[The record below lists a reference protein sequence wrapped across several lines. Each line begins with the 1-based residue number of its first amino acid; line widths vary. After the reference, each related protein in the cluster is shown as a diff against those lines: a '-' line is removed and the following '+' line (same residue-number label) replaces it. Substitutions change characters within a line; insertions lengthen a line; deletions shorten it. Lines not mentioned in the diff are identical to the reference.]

1 MSENIKKSSKVEA
14 SEVKMKPLTKAE
26 LMVKFKA
33 LEERSDKLVE
43 ENQTLRV
50 RLTSLESSK
59 QQIAKETI
67 ENETQTIEID
77 ADNEIEESFN
87 CKTCGFEADDI
98 YDLDAHWFSTKCGD
112 SLIACH
118 FCEMNFQTKS
128 DLMKHRK
135 HNHPEKVNICQ
146 NFLGVGC
153 NLGEDACWFSHKTTT
168 INRTHICRILN
179 AQIVTNILE
188 TNLNSCTTESKIIRK
203 VFHCVRKEL
212 MEHVGLDQ
220 KIAGLP
226 MMRNKLQLKMIV
238 MRKMVMKLIILK
250 KRRKRRKYITI
261 KKYLKNFLE

>member
-1 MSENIKKSSKVEA
+1 MGLLITINIV
-14 SEVKMKPLTKAE
+14 
-26 LMVKFKA
+26 
-33 LEERSDKLVE
+33 
-43 ENQTLRV
+43 
-50 RLTSLESSK
+50 SLESSK

-87 CKTCGFEADDI
+87 CKTCEFEADDI

-168 INRTHICRILN
+168 INKDTYMSNFKCTDCDKHFGNKFEFMHHRKQDHQESVPLCKKGTYGTCWFGPKNCWFTHDEKQTSIENDSDEKNGDEIDHPKKEKEKEKIHYNQEVFEKLFGMIEKITERI
-179 AQIVTNILE
+179 
-188 TNLNSCTTESKIIRK
+188 II
-203 VFHCVRKEL
+203 
-212 MEHVGLDQ
+212 MENV
-220 KIAGLP
+220 I
-226 MMRNKLQLKMIV
+226 
-238 MRKMVMKLIILK
+238 
-250 KRRKRRKYITI
+250 
-261 KKYLKNFLE
+261 